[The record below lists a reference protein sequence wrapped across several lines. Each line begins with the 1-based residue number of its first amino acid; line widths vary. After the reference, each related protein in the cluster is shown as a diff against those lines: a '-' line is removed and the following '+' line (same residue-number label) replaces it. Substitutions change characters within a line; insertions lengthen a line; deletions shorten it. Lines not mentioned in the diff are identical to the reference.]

1 MEIGKG
7 WTKTKEQTKE
17 TYISCVFDDT
27 FLELCPNLKNCGLIL
42 RHIAPSDRKSE
53 KSPHWTVRL
62 FAKQEQ
68 TKADT
73 TNAEETIKAEA
84 IADTENQVDVIEFSE
99 EEIPF

>member
-27 FLELCPNLKNCGLIL
+27 FLELCPSLKNCGLIL
-42 RHIAPSDRKSE
+42 RHISPDDRKTD

-62 FAKQEQ
+62 YAKQENKQ
-68 TKADT
+68 PNTQAT
-73 TNAEETIKAEA
+73 EEAIKAEA
-84 IADTENQVDVIEFSE
+84 ITEQNQVEVIEYGE

>member
-27 FLELCPNLKNCGLIL
+27 FVELCPNLKNCGLIL
-42 RHIAPSDRKSE
+42 RHISDRKTE

-62 FAKQEQ
+62 FAKKEQET
-68 TKADT
+68 TK
-73 TNAEETIKAEA
+73 EETN
-84 IADTENQVDVIEFSE
+84 NQVEVIEFGE
-99 EEIPF
+99 TEIIPY